1 MIKKEKGRY
10 VVVSERSGRVMGR
23 YKSEAEAKKRLK
35 QIEFF
40 KHLREGKK

>member
-1 MIKKEKGRY
+1 MIKKEKGKY

-23 YKSEAEAKKRLK
+23 YKTEVEAKKRLR
-35 QIEFF
+35 QIDFF